1 VHFIRVEQTWN
12 LSFVSRILSSVSQI
26 PRNAYTDS
34 TTCIREPTVFN
45 IGYFKGQP
53 TEYILKYSAGKV
65 VQEGP
70 GLAFFYLKYKTQVVA
85 VPTSSI
91 DASFVFN
98 EVTNNFQ
105 AVTVQGQFTYRIA
118 DPKKVAGLL
127 NFAVDPI
134 RRTYQSND
142 PEKLVQRISNAI
154 QIETRTEIQ
163 HRSLEETL
171 RDAQSIVGQVLPRL
185 RQTPILAD
193 LGVELVSVYFL
204 STRPT
209 PEVGQALEA
218 EYRETLLRKADEA
231 TYARRAA
238 AVDEERKI
246 KEKELATD
254 RALEE
259 QRRELIVLQGE
270 NAKQEAENRAKAVEI
285 DAQARAKAAEMEFA
299 VFRNIDPRML
309 LAVGMKNLG
318 DNAGHIGNL
327 TITTE
332 VLAGLLNAPAAK
344 PE

>member
-1 VHFIRVEQTWN
+1 M
-12 LSFVSRILSSVSQI
+12 
-26 PRNAYTDS
+26 
-34 TTCIREPTVFN
+34 FN

-53 TEYILKYSAGKV
+53 TEYILKYSAGRV
-65 VQEGP
+65 VEEGP

-118 DPKKVAGLL
+118 DPKKVGGVAQLRCGPAPAHL
-127 NFAVDPI
+127 P
-134 RRTYQSND
+134 SND
-142 PEKLVQRISNAI
+142 PEKLVQRH
-154 QIETRTEIQ
+154 QQ
-163 HRSLEETL
+163 CHPD
-171 RDAQSIVGQVLPRL
+171 RDAQRRSSVGRSKKLCATPRAL
-185 RQTPILAD
+185 SARCCHDCGRHRSWRD

-209 PEVGQALEA
+209 PEVGKALEA

-270 NAKQEAENRAKAVEI
+270 NARQEAENRAKAVEI
-285 DAQARAKAAEMEFA
+285 DAQARAKASEMEFA